1 LSGWWRSRLLWWQQ
15 GRNDRLQLGKIWL
28 EFRDKLVYEEMNMVD
43 DALIFDILERPAIRF
58 GRKLALLVPDVGVK
72 AIDFGFYP
80 FCLQSLSPTPW
91 KRAWAKRGRLWYHL
105 NKSNLQCQ
113 VIDESDLPVYRDSGS
128 VYPGTW
134 LIEES
139 DDGAIL
145 GANALGGE
153 HPQLGVTSKSGF
165 HLYYLRNQGLEL
177 VNLEPIPY
185 LVWSAWREGDFL
197 ILAGMTQ
204 RSISDWSDQ
213 DDPDVSLGRPALIR
227 CSLTGDRWE
236 EISLMGTPN
245 SDANILGQRFDELG
259 LDRILQ
265 FETWG
270 GSAHVEGHG
279 RILLAM
285 LARKKA
291 SFFDSQDAIPV
302 QPLESDYSA
311 LAFVSRES
319 GEVIH
324 VEASARLILT
334 LYTPQKNLFV
344 ICRKLAQGARIVE
357 GLHIL
362 DLESHGLLV
371 REMHI
376 EGLDTLTP
384 FTSLSAAYFG
394 EEGFFGA
401 LECEEDT
408 VFIHSRN
415 GVNWTVLEVSSK
427 IDCWLDSDFNEA
439 DRLPRM

>member
-1 LSGWWRSRLLWWQQ
+1 
-15 GRNDRLQLGKIWL
+15 
-28 EFRDKLVYEEMNMVD
+28 MVD
-43 DALIFDILERPAIRF
+43 DALIFDILERPTVRF

-72 AIDFGFYP
+72 AIDFGVYP
-80 FCLQSLSPTPW
+80 SCLHSLSPTPW
-91 KRAWAKRGRLWYHL
+91 KRAWASRGQLWYHL

-113 VIDESDLPVYRDSGS
+113 VIDESNLPVYRDSGT

-139 DDGAIL
+139 DDGAVL

-153 HPQLGVTSKSGF
+153 HPELGVTSKSGF
-165 HLYYLRNQGLEL
+165 HLYYLRNQRLEL
-177 VNLEPIPY
+177 LNLEPIPY

-197 ILAGMTQ
+197 ILAGMTH
-204 RSISDWSDQ
+204 RSSSDLSGQ
-213 DDPDVSLGRPALIR
+213 ADPDVSLGRPALIR

-245 SDANILGQRFDELG
+245 SDANILGQCFYELG
-259 LDRILQ
+259 LGRSLQ

-270 GSAHVEGHG
+270 GSAHIEGHG

-285 LARKKA
+285 LARKDT
-291 SFFDSQDAIPV
+291 SFFDSQDGIPV
-302 QPLESDYSA
+302 LPLPSDYSA
-311 LAFVSRES
+311 LAFVSRER
-319 GEVIH
+319 GEIIH
-324 VEASARLILT
+324 VETSARLILT

-344 ICRKLAQGARIVE
+344 ICRKLAQGEPTVE

-362 DLESHGLLV
+362 ELESHGLLV

-408 VFIHSRN
+408 VFIHSWN
-415 GVNWTVLEVSSK
+415 GVNWTILEVSSK
-427 IDCWLDSDFNEA
+427 IDCQLDSDFNKA
-439 DRLPRM
+439 DWLPRT